1 MANADDQTDGNLTI
15 KWSYSGLKEYT
26 NCPRQYYH
34 TRVAKDYV
42 KKVTQEM
49 LYGTEVHKALED
61 YVRDSTPLVKNYE
74 RYRPV
79 LDALLEIEGER
90 KPELRMAVTAKKEPC
105 SFGAKDYWARG
116 IVDLLI
122 LNGTTAHIVDY
133 KTGSAKYPDVK
144 QLRLMALMTYAHFPQ
159 IERIKAGLLFVAHNV
174 FIDEEYQRADMQK
187 MWDDFTPD
195 LTRLQLSHEN
205 DMWPENPTPL
215 CGWCPVTSCQF
226 HKRR

>member
-1 MANADDQTDGNLTI
+1 MVSASEQSDVKLTT

-42 KKVTQEM
+42 KKVTPEM
-49 LYGTEVHKALED
+49 TYGTEVHRALED
-61 YVRDSTPLVKNYE
+61 YVRDGTPLLRNYE
-74 RYRPV
+74 RYKPV
-79 LDALLEIEGER
+79 LDALLEIDGER
-90 KPELRMAVTAKKEPC
+90 KPELRMAVTADRQPC
-105 SFGAKDYWARG
+105 SFGAANYWARG
-116 IVDLLI
+116 IVDLLVI
-122 LNGTTAHIVDY
+122 DNDTAHIVDY

-159 IERIKAGLLFVAHNV
+159 VQRIKAGLLFVAHNV
-174 FIDEEYQRADMQK
+174 FIDEEYQREESDK
-187 MWDDFTPD
+187 MWNDFTPD
-195 LTRLQLSHEN
+195 LMRLQLSYDT

-226 HKRR
+226 HRKR